1 MNKSRKNKLDKLKK
15 VEKIKKIRIKN
26 RKMKWPQIAHH
37 SSRIRAH
44 RVHHRPFNDYENIKN
59 KIKINKKIKKIKSK
73 FEIIRTLLHHCHL
86 IDLLYFY
93 LKSC

>member
-26 RKMKWPQIAHH
+26 RRMKWPQIAHH

-59 KIKINKKIKKIKSK
+59 KIKINKKNKKMKSK
-73 FEIIRTLLHHCHL
+73 FRIIRTLLHHCHL
-86 IDLLYFY
+86 IDLLYSYLRFY
-93 LKSC
+93 

>member
-26 RKMKWPQIAHH
+26 RRMKWPQIAHH

-44 RVHHRPFNDYENIKN
+44 RVHHRPFNEYENIKN
-59 KIKINKKIKKIKSK
+59 RIKINKKIKKMKSK
-73 FEIIRTLLHHCHL
+73 FEIIRTLLRHCHL
-86 IDLLYFY
+86 IGLPYFY